1 VQFSQNLRHV
11 DDVYNRLR
19 RFVTSPCQRVPLCNP
34 RRGIL
39 AAKIFACEKSCRAL
53 ACPTPRGRAINS
65 APVHRFSADRK
76 CFVATAA
83 PKRPETPPSLSV
95 SRQIFRHRF
104 RCIAIHALKSYQR
117 LFGQFW
123 RGKPWISSSS
133 RVKRAE
139 GVWGGAVN
147 GCYGKYVR
155 FRACGAYLQLKIEV
169 CPVLFMVDL
178 L

>member
-1 VQFSQNLRHV
+1 VQFSQNRRHV

-39 AAKIFACEKSCRAL
+39 AAKIFACGKSCRAL

-83 PKRPETPPSLSV
+83 PKRPEMPPSLSV
-95 SRQIFRHRF
+95 SRQIPRHRF
-104 RCIAIHALKSYQR
+104 RCIAIHVPRSHQCDFER
-117 LFGQFW
+117 FSCS
-123 RGKPWISSSS
+123 KPKERMSSLCERS
-133 RVKRAE
+133 
-139 GVWGGAVN
+139 
-147 GCYGKYVR
+147 
-155 FRACGAYLQLKIEV
+155 
-169 CPVLFMVDL
+169 
-178 L
+178 